1 MKTDST
7 APVKIK
13 HEEQSVP
20 SKSRTKN
27 PRRLTRNEE
36 KARKKIQ
43 KNPMDP
49 IEIKSEDSFSYENQR
64 KPSRKGIKIREKI
77 KQDHTLEGKSE
88 DSENQQRE
96 ESPLP
101 KEYVFRD
108 VTIREDENDGW
119 IAHGLWE
126 GESIYYSNI
135 PIGCLKLEG

>member
-1 MKTDST
+1 MKNKRKNPKKSPINEEQSRKKMKTDST

-49 IEIKSEDSFSYENQR
+49 IEI
-64 KPSRKGIKIREKI
+64 
-77 KQDHTLEGKSE
+77 KSE